1 MGVGPPLVGAQRSL
15 RSMGDQV
22 LADSK
27 LKDLIRLADTFGFYL
42 MALDV
47 RQESVVHS
55 EVRTKGFCFS
65 SFLTPPLFFFFF
77 FFFFF

>member
-1 MGVGPPLVGAQRSL
+1 
-15 RSMGDQV
+15 MGDQV
-22 LADSK
+22 LANSK

-55 EVRTKGFCFS
+55 EVNTPLPL
-65 SFLTPPLFFFFF
+65 LTVLCFFFFF
-77 FFFFF
+77 FLINK